1 MMEDGLVITR
11 LSRATMRY
19 AFMVDVGG
27 LRGQDALDHLKGVRD
42 TFKKRRFLNAQT
54 GQLELQDN
62 PLTQDDDLW
71 LPQGETGKSD
81 AKVLQGQAN
90 LGEIADV
97 EYFRNKLFIATKVP
111 KAYLGLEAETRA
123 RAVMTELDVQFARSV
138 RRVQLALAA
147 GDKQV
152 FDGAL
157 ALRGILKAPYGVL
170 YPPIS
175 TVDELREWQVEK
187 TKAEIAKI
195 WGKDINEVST
205 PFLLKKYLG
214 LTDDDIAQ
222 MTVEPKP
229 VGSNTFYNL
238 TSKSG
243 DAADSTPT
251 TEEVY
256 AHAHLANA
264 LETLRDLVDMEL
276 DGTRYARAVEPVRRG
291 RRVSLPSYPGGSNG
305 SE

>member
-1 MMEDGLVITR
+1 
-11 LSRATMRY
+11 
-19 AFMVDVGG
+19 
-27 LRGQDALDHLKGVRD
+27 
-42 TFKKRRFLNAQT
+42 
-54 GQLELQDN
+54 
-62 PLTQDDDLW
+62 
-71 LPQGETGKSD
+71 
-81 AKVLQGQAN
+81 
-90 LGEIADV
+90 
-97 EYFRNKLFIATKVP
+97 
-111 KAYLGLEAETRA
+111 
-123 RAVMTELDVQFARSV
+123 V